1 MSYTQVKLN
10 NASAEFKRGF
20 MAALDF
26 LDGADG
32 FQIYHSDETSV
43 TLLTEIA
50 GGDNTFVVNTLGRVV
65 FDSTGVEL

>member
-1 MSYTQVKLN
+1 MAYTQILLPDN
-10 NASAEFKRGF
+10 EDFKRGF

-32 FQIYHSDETSV
+32 FQIFHSDADSV
-43 TLLTEIA
+43 TLTTPQ
-50 GGDNTFVVNTLGRVV
+50 GDNATYVVEGGQVV